1 MITQGRRKHVCQLS
15 CKYNLYIYIY
25 IYEMDMDMDMVDHE
39 DQFNSLLKHVG

>member
-25 IYEMDMDMDMVDHE
+25 IYIYEMDMVDHE
-39 DQFNSLLKHVG
+39 DQFNSLLKLNM